1 MKEERVPVYC
11 PKCKTEWQ
19 PDATCC
25 SGCGAKLAQ
34 KKVPPPPYRS
44 GAKEER
50 EIKYIEE
57 TTITERFIVT
67 TYRPILTAEERERRM
82 KQIRAAAENILRDQ
96 LKKERMREILKEKAE
111 QN

>member
-19 PDATCC
+19 PNSTCC

-34 KKVPPPPYRS
+34 EKVPRNPQRS

-50 EIKYIEE
+50 EIEYIEE
-57 TTITERFIVT
+57 TIVHGNCT
-67 TYRPILTAEERERRM
+67 ATVYRPILTAEERKKRE
-82 KQIRAAAENILRDQ
+82 QAAIDVLTSIARSGKGFLREEE
-96 LKKERMREILKEKAE
+96 KEEEEE
-111 QN
+111 Q